1 MLLHLVDGTSAN
13 FIEDY
18 QTIIGEL
25 EAYGGDLAL
34 KPRVTALNKIDALD
48 ADERGEAC
56 AALQAV
62 VDGPVLM
69 MSGVSSEGVTDV
81 LRAVRG
87 QIDED
92 RLRLTPIVEEVEK
105 WRP

>member
-1 MLLHLVDGTSAN
+1 
-13 FIEDY
+13 
-18 QTIIGEL
+18 
-25 EAYGGDLAL
+25 
-34 KPRVTALNKIDALD
+34 
-48 ADERGEAC
+48 
-56 AALQAV
+56 
-62 VDGPVLM
+62 LM

-92 RLRLTPIVEEVEK
+92 RLRLAPVVEEVEK